1 MKPVKKKERLD
12 RRASRQQSKLSQS
25 AKKFIGS
32 GEKRDE
38 NEFNRRKKRLIK
50 TQTKRG
56 KSTLADSSIMDSY
69 KAGMK
74 RSKSSRR

>member
-32 GEKRDE
+32 DKKRDE

-56 KSTLADSSIMDSY
+56 KSTLSDKSFMDAY
-69 KAGMK
+69 KDGME
-74 RSKSSRR
+74 RSKRRR

>member
-32 GEKRDE
+32 EKKRDE

-56 KSTLADSSIMDSY
+56 KSTLSDKSFMGAY
-69 KAGMK
+69 KDGME
-74 RSKSSRR
+74 RSKRRQ

>member
-12 RRASRQQSKLSQS
+12 RRAARQQSKLSQS
-25 AKKFIGS
+25 AK
-32 GEKRDE
+32 KRDE

-56 KSTLADSSIMDSY
+56 KSTLSDQSFMEAYED
-69 KAGMK
+69 GME
-74 RSKSSRR
+74 RSKRRQ